1 MWVSNKLLSDKP
13 LRLLGGALV
22 AALIALH
29 GPWGSAA
36 ESNTVDG
43 KKAVGTIRLTQ
54 VQAAYIGSG
63 STGEGTLT
71 FKGKTYRFNATGLGI
86 GGIGYSKINATGEV
100 YGLEKIE
107 QFPGAYA
114 QGRYGFAFGTTSAG
128 ELWLKNENGVTL
140 HLKAKRE
147 GLMLS
152 LGGDA
157 VSISM
162 AK

>member
-1 MWVSNKLLSDKP
+1 MRLSNEL
-13 LRLLGGALV
+13 LRLLGATVV
-22 AALIALH
+22 AATIALC
-29 GPWGSAA
+29 GSSASAA

-43 KKAVGTIRLTQ
+43 KKAVGTIQLTQ
-54 VQAAYIGSG
+54 VHAAYIGSG
-63 STGEGTLT
+63 STGNGTLT
-71 FKGKTYRFNATGLGI
+71 FKGKTYRFNVSGLGI
-86 GGIGYSKINATGEV
+86 GGIGVSKVNASGEV
-100 YGLEKIE
+100 YGLESIE
-107 QFPGAYA
+107 QFPGTYA
-114 QGRYGFAFGTTSAG
+114 QGRYGFAFGSTSAG
-128 ELWLKNENGVTL
+128 DLWLKNESGVTL

>member
-1 MWVSNKLLSDKP
+1 MWVSNKLSANKP
-13 LRLLGGALV
+13 LHLLGGALV
-22 AALIALH
+22 AATIALH
-29 GPWGSAA
+29 GSWGSAA

-43 KKAVGTIRLTQ
+43 KKAVGTVQLTQ
-54 VQAAYIGSG
+54 VHAAYIGSG
-63 STGEGTLT
+63 STGNGTVT
-71 FKGKTYRFNATGLGI
+71 FKGRTYRFNISGLGV
-86 GGIGYSKINATGEV
+86 GGIGYSKVNATGEV

-107 QFPGAYA
+107 QFGGTYA
-114 QGRYGFAFGTTSAG
+114 QGRYGFAFGNSSAG
-128 ELWLKNENGVTL
+128 DLWLKNESGVTL

>member
-1 MWVSNKLLSDKP
+1 MWVSNQFLSSKH

-22 AALIALH
+22 AATIALH

-43 KKAVGTIRLTQ
+43 KKAVGTIRLQQ

-63 STGEGTLT
+63 STGDGTLT
-71 FKGKTYRFNATGLGI
+71 FKGKTYRFNVTGLGV
-86 GGIGYSKINATGEV
+86 GGIGFSKVNASGEV

-114 QGRYGFAFGTTSAG
+114 QGRYGYAFGNSSAG
-128 ELWLKNENGVTL
+128 DLWLKNENGVTL
-140 HLKAKRE
+140 HLKAQRQ

>member
-1 MWVSNKLLSDKP
+1 MWVANRLC
-13 LRLLGGALV
+13 RLLGAVAIAAAIPLYGSSGAETD
-22 AALIALH
+22 AK
-29 GPWGSAA
+29 
-36 ESNTVDG
+36 TVDG
-43 KKAVGTIRLTQ
+43 QRPVGTIQLKQ
-54 VQAAYIGSG
+54 VHAAYIGSG
-63 STGEGTLT
+63 STGDGTLT
-71 FKGKTYRFNATGLGI
+71 FKGRTYRFNITGLGV
-86 GGIGYSKINATGEV
+86 GGIGFSKINASGEV

-114 QGRYGFAFGTTSAG
+114 QGRYGFAFGSTSAG
-128 ELWLKNENGVTL
+128 DLWLKNENGVTL